1 MMSTNASNGLPTG
14 RGEIR
19 VSSNYPERLLN
30 NDVRLGPVLTF
41 GTDWAD
47 DGVAT
52 KVVAT
57 PVSQHGF
64 VSDWEMPAAPP
75 SDPLLEIR

>member
-1 MMSTNASNGLPTG
+1 MMSTNASNGLPTEC
-14 RGEIR
+14 REIR
-19 VSSNYPERLLN
+19 VSSNCREQLLN
-30 NDVRLGPVLTF
+30 DDVRVGPVLTF

-75 SDPLLEIR
+75 SDPRLGTR